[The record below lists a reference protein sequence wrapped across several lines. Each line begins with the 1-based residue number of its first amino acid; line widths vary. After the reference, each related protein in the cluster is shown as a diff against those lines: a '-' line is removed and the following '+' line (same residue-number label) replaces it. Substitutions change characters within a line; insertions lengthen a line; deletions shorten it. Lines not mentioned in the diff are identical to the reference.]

1 MEINLTSII
10 LFVIT
15 LIAAAVTRYVI
26 PWLRTKLSD
35 HDKEE
40 IDYWLTVFESAAESY
55 FGKSMGQAKKN
66 WVADQMERKMA
77 ELGIVF
83 DGEEIQDLIEEKYR
97 ELVVKGKLQWGENK
111 ASQYPE
117 EEDNNE

>member
-1 MEINLTSII
+1 MEINLTQII

-55 FGKSMGQAKKN
+55 FGKSMGMAKKS
-66 WVADQMERKMA
+66 WVIAQMEKKLK
-77 ELGIVF
+77 ELGIPF

-97 ELVVKGKLQWGENK
+97 DLVVDGKLQWGENK
-111 ASQYPE
+111 ASQEPDE
-117 EEDNNE
+117 PNNE